1 MCIAKLMRLVTES
14 SRTAA
19 RAWHQWLELSVAKI
33 SFVKAACFCLIVVE
47 PHIKMNLKQGDG
59 RKFLE
64 HGVLKVI
71 LGHKYHISQIY
82 ESVITI
88 H

>member
-1 MCIAKLMRLVTES
+1 MRLVTES

-19 RAWHQWLELSVAKI
+19 RAWHQWLELSVAKN
-33 SFVKAACFCLIVVE
+33 SFVKACFCQIVVE

-71 LGHKYHISQIY
+71 LGHKYHHNQLND
-82 ESVITI
+82 
-88 H
+88 